1 MDWQKYLEE
10 EMKYYKD
17 HPEEDCEL
25 EAHTNG
31 IPCIEVEYPE

>member
-10 EMKYYKD
+10 EMKYYEE
-17 HPEEDCEL
+17 HPEEDDPI

-31 IPCIEVEYPE
+31 IPCLEVEYPE